1 MPRWETPRTGAYNA
15 AVDLMARNLSVRPGK
30 IACIDTTGRHTYADL
45 AERAE
50 RAASAL
56 RAIGLQPGDR
66 VAMCLLDGVDFIAVF
81 LGALRAGVVPIALN
95 TLLTADDYA
104 FILGDSGA
112 GAVVASDALLPQV
125 REAIRRSQWRGE
137 LVISGAP
144 DDGPGRS
151 LAALAADEARLAA
164 HPTQADD
171 VAFWLYSSGSTGRPK
186 GVPHLHSSLMLTAE
200 LFARNTLGL
209 RASDV
214 IFSAAKLFFAY
225 GLGNA
230 LTFPMAVGATS
241 VLHPGRATPE
251 AVARLLDEHE
261 VTIFCGAPTLFAAM
275 LASPHMPRR
284 GAHRLRLCV
293 SAGEALPA
301 DIGHAWTEHT
311 GVEIIDG
318 IGSTEMLHIF
328 VSNRPGS
335 VKYGSTGRPVEGYE
349 VKVIDDAGRSVAPG
363 ETGELH
369 VRGPTMAT
377 AYWNQPEKTA
387 AAFVDGWM
395 RTGDKFQVHEDG
407 SLSHRG
413 RADDMLKVG
422 GVWVSPV
429 EVENALLGHEAVLEA
444 AVIGVTDEAGLVK
457 SKAFVVTKPGVA
469 PDGAL
474 AAALKDFTKARL
486 APYKYPREIE
496 FLTELPKTATGKI
509 RRHALREQETA
520 RRAAGGA

>member
-15 AVDLMARNLSVRPGK
+15 AVDLMARNLSARPGK
-30 IACIDTTGRHTYADL
+30 IACIDASGRHTYADL

-50 RAASAL
+50 RAGSAL

-66 VAMCLLDGVDFIAVF
+66 VALCLLDGVDFIAVF
-81 LGALRAGVVPIALN
+81 LGALSAGVVPVALN
-95 TLLTADDYA
+95 TLLTAEDYA
-104 FILGDSGA
+104 FIFSDSGA
-112 GAVVASDALLPQV
+112 SAVVASDALLPQV

-144 DDGPGRS
+144 DGRPGHT
-151 LAALAADEARLAA
+151 LAALAADAARRDP

-186 GVPHLHSSLMLTAE
+186 GAPHRHSSLMLTAE
-200 LFARNTLGL
+200 LFARDTLGL
-209 RASDV
+209 RESDV
-214 IFSAAKLFFAY
+214 VFSAAKLFFAY

-251 AVARLLDEHE
+251 AVARLLADHE

-275 LASPHMPRR
+275 LASPHMPRL
-284 GAHRLRLCV
+284 GEHRLRLCV
-293 SAGEALPA
+293 SAGEALPG
-301 DIGHAWTEHT
+301 DIGRAWTERT

-335 VKYGSTGRPVEGYE
+335 VKHGSTGRPVDGYD
-349 VKVIDDAGRSVAPG
+349 VKVVDDAGRGVAAG
-363 ETGELH
+363 EIGELL
-369 VRGPTMAT
+369 VRGPTMT
-377 AYWNQPEKTA
+377 TEYWNQPEKTA

-407 SLSHRG
+407 TLSHCG
-413 RADDMLKVG
+413 RADDMLKVSG
-422 GVWVSPV
+422 IWVSPV
-429 EVENALLGHEAVLEA
+429 EVESALLSHDAVLEA
-444 AVIGVTDEAGLVK
+444 AVIGVIDEAGLTK

-469 PDGAL
+469 PDAAL

-509 RRHALREQETA
+509 RRQALREQEAA
-520 RRAAGGA
+520 RRAADG